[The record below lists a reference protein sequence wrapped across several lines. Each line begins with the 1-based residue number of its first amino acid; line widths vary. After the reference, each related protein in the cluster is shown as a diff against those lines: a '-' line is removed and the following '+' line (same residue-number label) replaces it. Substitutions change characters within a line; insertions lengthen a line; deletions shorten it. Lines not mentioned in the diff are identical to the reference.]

1 MDIKDYLNN
10 QMEQNREKRSD
21 IDIESNLMNYKATQ
35 FANSNK
41 SIKDIEK
48 MGLSIH
54 LSNRYLV
61 NSLDTLMYIILHE
74 VVSNSL
80 IIKKCQIC
88 GKYFIPNKSNEIYC
102 EFLNEEN
109 NTICRNVGAFQVYK
123 QNLENTP
130 ALLEYRRTY
139 NRKSNEVSRDK
150 ENVKLKEDFKEWRK
164 GAQEK
169 IKEFKTQLN
178 NNNIIQVHRSY
189 LINLDFV
196 YDVNSKFIILRNKKE
211 INIGKTY
218 KKKFKL
224 TYQDYLLNG
233 SL

>member
-1 MDIKDYLNN
+1 ML
-10 QMEQNREKRSD
+10 
-21 IDIESNLMNYKATQ
+21 
-35 FANSNK
+35 
-41 SIKDIEK
+41 
-48 MGLSIH
+48 LSIC
-54 LSNRYLV
+54 L
-61 NSLDTLMYIILHE
+61 LDTLIYIILHE

-130 ALLEYRRTY
+130 ALLENRRIY

-164 GAQEK
+164 GAQE
-169 IKEFKTQLN
+169 
-178 NNNIIQVHRSY
+178 
-189 LINLDFV
+189 D
-196 YDVNSKFIILRNKKE
+196 
-211 INIGKTY
+211 
-218 KKKFKL
+218 
-224 TYQDYLLNG
+224 
-233 SL
+233 

>member
-74 VVSNSL
+74 VVS
-80 IIKKCQIC
+80 
-88 GKYFIPNKSNEIYC
+88 
-102 EFLNEEN
+102 
-109 NTICRNVGAFQVYK
+109 
-123 QNLENTP
+123 
-130 ALLEYRRTY
+130 
-139 NRKSNEVSRDK
+139 
-150 ENVKLKEDFKEWRK
+150 
-164 GAQEK
+164 
-169 IKEFKTQLN
+169 
-178 NNNIIQVHRSY
+178 RS
-189 LINLDFV
+189 
-196 YDVNSKFIILRNKKE
+196 
-211 INIGKTY
+211 
-218 KKKFKL
+218 
-224 TYQDYLLNG
+224 
-233 SL
+233 

>member
-10 QMEQNREKRSD
+10 QMEQHREKRSE

-88 GKYFIPNKSNEIYC
+88 DKYFIPNKSNEIYC

-130 ALLEYRRTY
+130 VLLEYRRTY

-150 ENVKLKEDFKEWRK
+150 ENVKLKEGFKEWRE

-169 IKEFKTQLN
+169 IKDFKQNKIIEDDLN
-178 NNNIIQVHRSY
+178 KLYLLTILHNYSIIQLDSAKCHY
-189 LINLDFV
+189 LLDFSHAV
-196 YDVNSKFIILRNKKE
+196 
-211 INIGKTY
+211 
-218 KKKFKL
+218 
-224 TYQDYLLNG
+224 
-233 SL
+233 

>member
-88 GKYFIPNKSNEIYC
+88 DKYFIPNKSNEIYC

-130 ALLEYRRTY
+130 VLLEYRRTY
-139 NRKSNEVSRDK
+139 NRNSNEVSRDK
-150 ENVKLKEDFKEWRK
+150 ENVKLKEDFKEWRE

-169 IKEFKTQLN
+169 IKDFKQNKIIEDDLN
-178 NNNIIQVHRSY
+178 
-189 LINLDFV
+189 
-196 YDVNSKFIILRNKKE
+196 
-211 INIGKTY
+211 
-218 KKKFKL
+218 KL
-224 TYQDYLLNG
+224 YLLTILHNYDKRWKI
-233 SL
+233 LLKKDEKYEEK

>member
-88 GKYFIPNKSNEIYC
+88 DKYFIPNKSNEIYC

-130 ALLEYRRTY
+130 VLLEYRRTY

-150 ENVKLKEDFKEWRK
+150 ENVKLKEDFKEWRE

-169 IKEFKTQLN
+169 IKDFKQNKIIEDDLN
-178 NNNIIQVHRSY
+178 
-189 LINLDFV
+189 
-196 YDVNSKFIILRNKKE
+196 
-211 INIGKTY
+211 
-218 KKKFKL
+218 KL
-224 TYQDYLLNG
+224 YLLTILHNYDKR
-233 SL
+233 